1 MFYSLKNKVQLIGNL
16 GLDPDVRKTDNG
28 KKWVRLRMATSDV
41 YRNANGEK
49 VTDTQWH
56 DLVAWVKTAELAEKY
71 LSKGSA
77 FAIEGKLVTRNY
89 TDKGGVKKFFTEIQV
104 NEILLMGKADK

>member
-41 YRNANGEK
+41 YRNSNGEK

-56 DLVAWVKTAELAEKY
+56 DLVAWGKTAELAEKY
-71 LSKGSA
+71 LVKGCA
-77 FAIEGKLVTRNY
+77 FAIEGKLVSRNY
-89 TDKGGVKKFFTEIQV
+89 TDKGGAKKSITEVQV
-104 NEILLMGKADK
+104 NEILLMGKTDK